1 MALDPQYTT
10 TPNISADTETT
21 ANNVYDGTGT
31 VGTAFTA
38 GTNGSFV
45 GFIKLK
51 PLGTCVASVAR
62 FWINNGSTNA
72 TAANNFLWGEVTLPA
87 TTAVAN
93 AALAE
98 LVLQF
103 NIAIPAGYKINFALG
118 TTVAAGWQATVVG
131 GNY

>member
-1 MALDPQYTT
+1 MALDPQYTAT
-10 TPNISADTETT
+10 ARVSADTETT

-31 VGTAFTA
+31 VGTVFTA
-38 GTNGSFV
+38 GTNGSFIGYV
-45 GFIKLK
+45 KLK
-51 PLGTCVASVAR
+51 PLGTNVASVAR

-87 TTAVAN
+87 TTAATA

-103 NIAIPAGYKINFALG
+103 NIAIPTGYKINFALG
-118 TTVAAGWQATVVG
+118 TTVAAGWQATCIG
-131 GNY
+131 GDY

>member
-1 MALDPQYTT
+1 MALDPQYTAT
-10 TPNISADTETT
+10 ARVSADTETT

-31 VGTAFTA
+31 VGTVFTA
-38 GTNGSFV
+38 GTNGSFIGYV
-45 GFIKLK
+45 KLK
-51 PLGTCVASVAR
+51 PLGTNVASVGR

-103 NIAIPAGYKINFALG
+103 NIAIPTGYKINFALG
-118 TTVAAGWQATVVG
+118 TTVAAGWQATCIG
-131 GNY
+131 GDY

>member
-1 MALDPQYTT
+1 MALDPQYTAT
-10 TPNISADTETT
+10 AHVSADTETT

-45 GFIKLK
+45 GYVKLK
-51 PLGTCVASVAR
+51 PLGTNVASVAR

-87 TTAVAN
+87 TTAATA

-103 NIAIPAGYKINFALG
+103 NIAIPTGYKINFALG
-118 TTVAAGWQATVVG
+118 TTVAAGWQATCIG
-131 GNY
+131 GDY

>member
-1 MALDPQYTT
+1 MALDPQYTAT
-10 TPNISADTETT
+10 ARVSADTETT

-31 VGTAFTA
+31 VGTVFTA
-38 GTNGSFV
+38 GTNGSFIGYV
-45 GFIKLK
+45 KLK
-51 PLGTCVASVAR
+51 PLGTNVASVGR

-103 NIAIPAGYKINFALG
+103 NLAIPTGYKINFALG
-118 TTVAAGWQATVVG
+118 TTVAAGWQATCIG
-131 GNY
+131 GDY

>member
-1 MALDPQYTT
+1 MALDPQYTAT
-10 TPNISADTETT
+10 ARVSADTETT
-21 ANNVYDGTGT
+21 ANPNYDGTST
-31 VGTAFTA
+31 VGTVFTA
-38 GTNGSFV
+38 GTNGSFIGYV
-45 GFIKLK
+45 KLK
-51 PLGTCVASVAR
+51 PLGTNVASVGR

-87 TTAVAN
+87 TTAATA

-118 TTVAAGWQATVVG
+118 TTVAAGWQATCIG
-131 GNY
+131 GDY

>member
-10 TPNISADTETT
+10 TPNVSADTETT

-38 GTNGSFV
+38 GANGSFV

-51 PLGTCVASVAR
+51 PLGTNVASVAR

-72 TAANNFLWGEVTLPA
+72 TAANNFLIAEAALPA
-87 TTAVAN
+87 TTAAT
-93 AALAE
+93 ATALADIS
-98 LVLQF
+98 VPI
-103 NIAIPAGYKINFALG
+103 NYAIPAGYKINFALG

>member
-10 TPNISADTETT
+10 TPNVSADTETT

-31 VGTAFTA
+31 VGTCFTA
-38 GTNGSFV
+38 GASGSFV

-51 PLGTCVASVAR
+51 PLGTNVASVGR

-72 TAANNFLWGEVTLPA
+72 TAANNFLIAESALPA
-87 TTAVAN
+87 TTASAT
-93 AALAE
+93 ATLAE
-98 LVLQF
+98 LSVQINF
-103 NIAIPAGYKINFALG
+103 AIPAGYKINWALG
-118 TTVAAGWQATVVG
+118 TTVAAGWQATGVG